1 MIHESKLTRAL
12 TSISMDKFK
21 GHFGKAYGYVF
32 SAFCHYTNGFHE
44 SGKPTG
50 SGSSPASSCFGRGE
64 NNSSMNSGATVRQS
78 CVNVTEAKTM
88 HNRG

>member
-1 MIHESKLTRAL
+1 MIHGSKLTGAL
-12 TSISMDKFK
+12 TSVSVDKLS
-21 GHFGKAYGYVF
+21 HFGKAYGFVF

-44 SGKPTG
+44 SAKPPG

-78 CVNVTEAKTM
+78 CVNVT
-88 HNRG
+88 